1 MFGFRVGLGFG
12 ELVLGGL
19 KSLFK
24 NFRVGAFLLEMFEMT
39 HVLHYSIHKS

>member
-12 ELVLGGL
+12 ELVLGAL

-24 NFRVGAFLLEMFEMT
+24 VLELVRFFQKC
-39 HVLHYSIHKS
+39 LK